1 MSRTGFAFTVCLV
14 GPIVAGCGIPGQIAN
29 AVKEQVQKEMADLQE
44 KTQEQLEAV
53 QEKAEKDAALAQ
65 ERAEEIR
72 AEAKKQITQIQQKFD
87 ERIRELEARLKKV
100 SESVVSEGQ
109 AFSDLHEDDRMKK
122 YPP

>member
-1 MSRTGFAFTVCLV
+1 VSRTGFAFTVCLV

-53 QEKAEKDAALAQ
+53 QEKAEKDIALAQ

-72 AEAKKQITQIQQKFD
+72 AKAKEQITEIQQKFD

-109 AFSDLHEDDRMKK
+109 AFEELHKDDRKQK
-122 YPP
+122 YP